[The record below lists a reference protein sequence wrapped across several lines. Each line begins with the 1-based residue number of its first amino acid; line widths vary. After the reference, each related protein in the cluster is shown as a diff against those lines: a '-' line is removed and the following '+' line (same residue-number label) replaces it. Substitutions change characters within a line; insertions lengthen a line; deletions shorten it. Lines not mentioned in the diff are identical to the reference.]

1 MKYEV
6 QISDKAEDDLDSI
19 IDYMISKLKAP
30 RAADNFIRL
39 LEEKIESIEVSPKAY
54 KIIDDE
60 KLSVDEI
67 RVVQVNNYLVFFMID
82 DKKKVVSII
91 RVLYGRRDW
100 LNILL
105 IEEI

>member
-6 QISDKAEDDLDSI
+6 QISEKAEDDLDSI

-30 RAADNFIRL
+30 KAAGNFLSL
-39 LEEKIESIEVSPKAY
+39 LEQKIESIKVSPKAY

-67 RVVQVNNYLVFFMID
+67 RVVQVNTYLVFFMID
-82 DKKKVVSII
+82 EKKKVVSII